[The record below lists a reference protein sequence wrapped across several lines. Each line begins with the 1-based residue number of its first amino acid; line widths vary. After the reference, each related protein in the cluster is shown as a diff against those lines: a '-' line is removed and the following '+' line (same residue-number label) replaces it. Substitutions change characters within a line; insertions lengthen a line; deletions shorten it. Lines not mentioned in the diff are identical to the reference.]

1 MRSKIA
7 EVSGV
12 SGVEDVWMSMCR
24 ILKENVNVSIP
35 GKGLIIRIQQHS
47 TVAMMAL
54 LAVTLEFTD
63 AGLFLTDADDDHEDL
78 FPSDVDDEGAD
89 LLSSFGVEAG
99 MRVGDIV
106 SSSFEI
112 HEGNAGDVDDD
123 SWFSEDDGGWT
134 FVPTRRQEEILF
146 RILRIT
152 SGGIRCHL

>member
-1 MRSKIA
+1 MMVLA
-7 EVSGV
+7 LT
-12 SGVEDVWMSMCR
+12 
-24 ILKENVNVSIP
+24 LK
-35 GKGLIIRIQQHS
+35 
-47 TVAMMAL
+47 
-54 LAVTLEFTD
+54 FTD

-89 LLSSFGVEAG
+89 LLSSSGVEAG

-134 FVPTRRQEEILF
+134 FVPTRRQEEIFF